1 MGGIL
6 YAAGEIAIFMLAAT
20 AIGFFLGR
28 ATRRE
33 PQEAPAHGP
42 ELLTAR
48 DRVRKLEADVD
59 GLTAALAEARLQSA
73 SRAQARSEQAGE
85 AAALDSRLKASESQI
100 VTLERRL
107 ASARDQ
113 ITHLLE
119 ERDQWEA
126 EAGQGTPTK
135 WERPRADVATLERD
149 LMEARRRVAQLEAG
163 SGAGSA
169 GGDVSQGDAS
179 QGDAALAEA
188 QSRLAEMRSLLDGS
202 QARIA
207 ELQAE
212 RDGLEAELLRAA
224 EAAAA
229 VADGSVAELEGPA
242 AAEIATIRMELARR
256 EVELAKLE
264 RVLSDARRLE
274 EELAVRDDRIGRLE
288 AELERHGAA
297 LAAGTP
303 GDAAAIGVS
312 SGGGSFSDTRF
323 EMKPTTER

>member
-119 ERDQWEA
+119 ERDRWEA
-126 EAGQGTPTK
+126 EAGQGTPAK
-135 WERPRADVATLERD
+135 WERPGVDVAALERD

-169 GGDVSQGDAS
+169 GDAAS
-179 QGDAALAEA
+179 QGDAALTEA
-188 QSRLAEMRSLLDGS
+188 QSRLAEMTSLLDGS

-212 RDGLEAELLRAA
+212 RDRLEAELQTA
-224 EAAAA
+224 EVA
-229 VADGSVAELEGPA
+229 VAGGAVAELEGPG
-242 AAEIATIRMELARR
+242 AAEIETIRMELARR

-264 RVLSDARRLE
+264 RVLADARRLE

-323 EMKPTTER
+323 EMKPNTE

>member
-1 MGGIL
+1 MMGGIL

-85 AAALDSRLKASESQI
+85 AAALDSRLRASESQI

-126 EAGQGTPTK
+126 EAGQGTPAK
-135 WERPRADVATLERD
+135 WERPSADVAALERD
-149 LMEARRRVAQLEAG
+149 LVEARRRVAQLEA

-169 GGDVSQGDAS
+169 GGDAS

-202 QARIA
+202 QARMA

-224 EAAAA
+224 EVAAA
-229 VADGSVAELEGPA
+229 VAGGSVAEVEGPG
-242 AAEIATIRMELARR
+242 AAEIETIRMELARR

-323 EMKPTTER
+323 EMKPTTE